1 MSFKNKGTAKVVHKG
16 GSRLQTRILL
26 YLMLGW
32 FIPLIVTTF
41 VLLFQVVSRIGRQTD
56 RTIQTSMEKASEI
69 CNLRFEDCI
78 RASKDS
84 SYHTAI
90 REAWNQYLIDGDKS
104 KLYSDVIVFL
114 EEQYKF
120 NNSFKLTALCFT
132 EEPDTVYSTGMEPL
146 PANFKTDVMPEL
158 LAEADGLDTGTGFVN
173 VNGNV
178 YLVRN
183 IMNRKIKPYA
193 VIMIQLNVDQIFE
206 SLSSVWEFESYQ
218 VFCNDRELTADNGAS
233 HDETPRRGDGGVYL
247 TSRDGRDMV
256 VMPGTVEGNRLV
268 YAVTYNGKATRFEQ
282 RATVYIFVLNIV
294 FMVPFLIVIIYF
306 FNSKISRPIAE
317 LSAAAEQ
324 IAGGNYKIV
333 VPENK
338 SGGEIS
344 DLTKNFNQM
353 SHQLN
358 EQFNRIFVEEIALRD
373 ANIHALQSQINPHFL
388 NNTLEIINWQVRM
401 DGDEKASHM
410 IEALSTMMEA
420 TLNRE
425 KKQEIPLS
433 RELSYV
439 DAYIYIC
446 KCRYGEKFMWS
457 EDVHQDAMKCPV
469 PRLIIQPIVE
479 NAVEHA
485 IDEDGRR
492 TVSLCVTQKDG
503 EEPRENT
510 SCLEIRITN
519 HGALSEEDEKRIR
532 ILLSDEDEQNE
543 IQGSLS
549 IGIHNVNRRLHI
561 MYGEGSGLTIESSKD
576 GNTVSTIRIKRS
588 IEESC

>member
-1 MSFKNKGTAKVVHKG
+1 MSFKNKGTEKVVHKG

-104 KLYSDVIVFL
+104 KLYSDVTVFL

-120 NNSFKLTALCFT
+120 NNSFKLTTLCFT

-193 VIMIQLNVDQIFE
+193 VIMIQLNSDYIFE

-218 VFCNDRELTADNGAS
+218 VFCNGGELTAADGVTEDNAF
-233 HDETPRRGDGGVYL
+233 DYGDGNVYL
-247 TSRDGRDMV
+247 TSKDGRDMV

-268 YAVTYNGKATRFEQ
+268 YTVTYNGKATRFEQ

-358 EQFNRIFVEEIALRD
+358 EQFNKIFVEEIALRD

-401 DGDEKASHM
+401 DGDDKASRM

-457 EDVHQDAMKCPV
+457 EDVQQDTMKCPV

-503 EEPRENT
+503 EESHENT

-519 HGALSEEDEKRIR
+519 HGTLSEEDEKRIR
-532 ILLSDEDEQNE
+532 ILLSDDDEQNE

-549 IGIHNVNRRLHI
+549 IGIHNVNKRLHI
-561 MYGEGSGLTIESSKD
+561 MYGEGSGLTIESSRV

>member
-1 MSFKNKGTAKVVHKG
+1 
-16 GSRLQTRILL
+16 
-26 YLMLGW
+26 
-32 FIPLIVTTF
+32 
-41 VLLFQVVSRIGRQTD
+41 
-56 RTIQTSMEKASEI
+56 
-69 CNLRFEDCI
+69 
-78 RASKDS
+78 
-84 SYHTAI
+84 
-90 REAWNQYLIDGDKS
+90 
-104 KLYSDVIVFL
+104 
-114 EEQYKF
+114 
-120 NNSFKLTALCFT
+120 
-132 EEPDTVYSTGMEPL
+132 
-146 PANFKTDVMPEL
+146 
-158 LAEADGLDTGTGFVN
+158 
-173 VNGNV
+173 
-178 YLVRN
+178 
-183 IMNRKIKPYA
+183 MNRKIKPYA

-233 HDETPRRGDGGVYL
+233 HDETPSRGDGGVYL

-457 EDVHQDAMKCPV
+457 EDVQQDAMKCPV

-485 IDEDGRR
+485 IDEEPLCYAEGRGR
-492 TVSLCVTQKDG
+492 AT
-503 EEPRENT
+503 
-510 SCLEIRITN
+510 
-519 HGALSEEDEKRIR
+519 
-532 ILLSDEDEQNE
+532 
-543 IQGSLS
+543 
-549 IGIHNVNRRLHI
+549 
-561 MYGEGSGLTIESSKD
+561 
-576 GNTVSTIRIKRS
+576 
-588 IEESC
+588 